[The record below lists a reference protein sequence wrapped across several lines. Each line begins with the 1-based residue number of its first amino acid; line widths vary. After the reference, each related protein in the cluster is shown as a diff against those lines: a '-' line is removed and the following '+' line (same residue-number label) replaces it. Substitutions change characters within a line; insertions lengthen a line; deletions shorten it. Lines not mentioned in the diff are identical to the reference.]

1 MNQNIETMITKIR
14 RWPASVA
21 WGPSVAVPLAVVA
34 AYCGLLLLILRRA
47 RQLPA
52 GVNLAFA
59 NALWP
64 WLLAGS
70 AIALGI
76 ALLLRQKPL
85 AVAPVSAAAAWRP
98 TDWLLLLLPLAPVV
112 QYLLNN
118 TEQVSFPQNLLL
130 LLGFLAVSVL
140 LVVALPKLLSGVAS
154 PAALRLLGVVFL
166 FMVTNMAVLS
176 ASFLWF
182 AKGDLRVQIGIM
194 LALVVLFALLYPSRH
209 RNLLLLLVSAFFV
222 SNTVA
227 QIDAGQLIP
236 ASSDIS
242 DHPFFSELPA
252 DPVTK
257 PNVYLL
263 VYDSYVANETMLQY
277 GIDNSEQELYLQ
289 QQGFTLYPHNYSI
302 GSYSVV
308 SIGSTMNASLDF
320 YGETRI
326 GTSGAGVV
334 HQVFQQMGY
343 RTYGYFASDF
353 FFQEVG
359 SSYDV
364 SFPQAR
370 PASMIL
376 LDSIL
381 MGEFRFDIGF
391 DRSTAN
397 QFQQEKLNLFSNIP
411 ADPTLFYAHSYSP
424 GHSQN
429 SGECLPDETERFAD
443 RLVAANK
450 EMRTD
455 LDTLLA
461 NDPTAIIIVAGD
473 HGPYLSKNCYA
484 TERGGYTINDINRFD
499 IQDRF
504 GSFLAIRW
512 PEGAQ
517 FESYD
522 EITVL
527 QDLFPSILAYMH
539 QDASILQYRVPPI
552 TVFYPEY
559 ISQAAVDNGIIQ
571 GGKDDGEPLFLS
583 QP

>member
-1 MNQNIETMITKIR
+1 MSQNIETITTKLK

-21 WGPSVAVPLAVVA
+21 WGPGVSIPLAVVA
-34 AYCGLLLLILRRA
+34 AYCGALLLVLQQA
-47 RQLPA
+47 RKLPA
-52 GVNLAFA
+52 GVNLAFV

-76 ALLLRQKPL
+76 ALALRQKPL
-85 AVAPVSAAAAWRP
+85 AAASESPAAAWRP

-118 TEQVSFPQNLLL
+118 TQQVSFPQNLFLL
-130 LLGFLAVSVL
+130 LAFLAVSVL
-140 LVVALPKLLSGVAS
+140 LVVALPKLLSRFAD
-154 PAALRLLGVVFL
+154 PAVLRILSVIFL
-166 FMVTNMAVLS
+166 FMITNMAVLS

-182 AKGDLRVQIGIM
+182 AEGDLRIQLGIM
-194 LALVVLFALLYPSRH
+194 LALIVLFALLYPSRH
-209 RNLLLLLVSAFFV
+209 RNLLLLLVTAFFV

-227 QIDAGQLIP
+227 QVDLGKQIP
-236 ASSDIS
+236 VSLDIH
-242 DHPFFSELPA
+242 DHPLFSAVPV
-252 DPVTK
+252 DPETK
-257 PNVYLL
+257 PNIYLL

-289 QQGFTLYPHNYSI
+289 QHGFTMYPHNYSI

-308 SIGSTMNASLDF
+308 SIGSLMNASLDF
-320 YGETRI
+320 YGDTRI

-334 HQVFQQMGY
+334 HQIFQRMGY

-364 SFPQAR
+364 SFPQER
-370 PASMIL
+370 PASLVL

-381 MGEFRFDIGF
+381 LGEFRFDIGF
-391 DRSTAN
+391 DASTAK
-397 QFQQEKLNLFSNIP
+397 QFEQQKLDLFGDVP
-411 ADPTLFYAHSYSP
+411 ADPVFLYAHSYAP

-429 SGECLPDETERFAD
+429 SGECLPNETKLFEQ
-443 RLVAANK
+443 RLAVANV

-455 LDTLLA
+455 LDLLLA
-461 NDPTAIIIVAGD
+461 NDPTAIVIVAGD

-484 TERGGYTINDINRFD
+484 TGRGGYTINDINRFD

-517 FESYD
+517 FEAYD

-527 QDLFPSILAYMH
+527 QDLYPAILAYMH
-539 QDASILQYRVPPI
+539 QDASILQYRVPPV
-552 TVFYPEY
+552 TMFYPEY
-559 ISQAAVDNGIIQ
+559 ISDAAVDNGIIQ
-571 GGKDDGEPLFLS
+571 GGKNDGEPLFLS